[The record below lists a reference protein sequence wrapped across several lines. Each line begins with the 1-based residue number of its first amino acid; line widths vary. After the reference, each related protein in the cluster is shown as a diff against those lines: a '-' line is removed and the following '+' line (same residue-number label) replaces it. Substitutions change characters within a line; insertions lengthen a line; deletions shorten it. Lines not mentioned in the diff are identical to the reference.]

1 MFPRRAQGW
10 GCGLR
15 LDTEA
20 LQGRSPQLAQKSY
33 FRSQPKSATANYA
46 AKRGEGAGSARFPTP
61 ERPRSRNGLLIL
73 LLLLLAAC
81 LGRTV
86 QGTGRLGMQQPRRAP
101 QVAVPQ
107 ARPWES
113 RVPAACA
120 PWRGDAVAEPGWQCR
135 LASLPFQR
143 WPPGSPGRRFLPTF
157 PGREKPAMGSAAR
170 RLRLDPRP
178 LPTGSHPRAPAPCAP
193 SPGSCSGGAGRD
205 PSRSGPR

>member
-46 AKRGEGAGSARFPTP
+46 AKRGEGAGSARLPTP

-73 LLLLLAAC
+73 SLLLLLAAC

-86 QGTGRLGMQQPRRAP
+86 QETARLEMQQPRRAP

-143 WPPGSPGRRFLPTF
+143 WPPRVPGP
-157 PGREKPAMGSAAR
+157 
-170 RLRLDPRP
+170 
-178 LPTGSHPRAPAPCAP
+178 
-193 SPGSCSGGAGRD
+193 
-205 PSRSGPR
+205 